1 MCFAD
6 EDPAEGLLPFPEV
19 PLLDEP
25 GFPVFAASVALRE
38 KLSLT
43 ASLLFDLGV
52 LSLPSRPRSLSFS
65 LLNMFLILVFLPVVA
80 VCCVV

>member
-1 MCFAD
+1 MRFVG
-6 EDPAEGLLPFPEV
+6 EDPAEGLLPFPVV
-19 PLLDEP
+19 PLLNEP
-25 GFPVFAASVALRE
+25 GFPVFVASVALRA
-38 KLSLT
+38 KPSLA

-52 LSLPSRPRSLSFS
+52 LSLPSRPCSLSFS